1 VIRYLQRL
9 WYRLF
14 PPVELSTEEW
24 KEVRDRVY
32 QDFRDRQQDLA
43 TPLLAA
49 IKKAKEEA

>member
-1 VIRYLQRL
+1 MIRHLQRL
-9 WYRLF
+9 WHRLF

-24 KEVRDRVY
+24 DAVRERVY

-49 IKKAKEEA
+49 IKKAKEDV